1 MFWLP
6 PALAC
11 DSFGPLTQLA
21 SIEHPKLTES
31 SGIAPSRR
39 VPGALWT
46 HDDSGDASLFRF
58 SLDGTVTEHPVADA
72 DNKDWEDIASAA
84 CPGAGDCLYVGDIG
98 ADRGDPRAI
107 TVYVVKEPRADGPA
121 RLIQRWELAW
131 PGAVRDAETL
141 LVHPCTLDAW
151 IVTKGE
157 PTEVFAIPAD
167 RGREVV
173 DLVPVATLSIDE
185 RVTGGD
191 FSPDGRSVVIRSDD
205 RAWRLPFDPDAP
217 DANWSALPTLVV
229 EDLSPGEGLG
239 WDLDGDLL
247 FTAEGFPTAVSR
259 MACATAAPEV
269 CEPSGCGCT
278 SSGPSWKRLLLDLK
292 RR

>member
-11 DSFGPLTQLA
+11 EAFAPMTDLA

-31 SGIAPSRR
+31 SGLAPSRR
-39 VPGALWT
+39 TPGALWT

-58 SLDGTVTEHPVADA
+58 SLDGTVTEHDVPDA
-72 DNKDWEDIASAA
+72 DNKDWEDIASAP
-84 CPGAGDCLYVGDIG
+84 CPGSGDCLYIGDIG
-98 ADRGDPRAI
+98 SDRGDPRTI
-107 TVYVVKEPRADGPA
+107 TVYVVKEPRADGDA
-121 RLIQRWELAW
+121 KLVQRWELRW

-151 IVTKGE
+151 ILTKGE
-157 PTEVFAIPAD
+157 PTEVFRIPKE
-167 RGREVV
+167 RGRDPV
-173 DLVPVATLSIDE
+173 DLVPVTTIAVDQRL
-185 RVTGGD
+185 TGGD
-191 FSPDGRSVVIRSDD
+191 IAPDGSAVVFRSDD
-205 RAWRLPFDPDAP
+205 DAWILPMDADDPDAHWNDTP
-217 DANWSALPTLVV
+217 DRIVEGLV
-229 EDLSPGEGLG
+229 PGEGLG

-259 MACATAAPEV
+259 MACAAGTPEV
-269 CEPSGCGCT
+269 CKGPGCGCQT
-278 SSGPSWKRLLLDLK
+278 PPAWSLLLDLK